1 MNHSDSHEHAAA
13 AVASPFT
20 SLELEALHK
29 DDYSAGKYIA
39 VLTGSIF
46 IMGLALYSYV
56 AYVVAY

>member
-1 MNHSDSHEHAAA
+1 MNHSDSHDHGSAP
-13 AVASPFT
+13 AVCPFT
-20 SLELEALHK
+20 PTELEALHQ

-46 IMGLALYSYV
+46 IMGLAIYSYV